1 MQLQASVKFPRFNR
15 MKIGCLLGA
24 GARGT
29 RNEGWITTVVTRM
42 LPAEMSEFAGEYA
55 RVAKSRSVDESDCH
69 AYECKKCFGV

>member
-1 MQLQASVKFPRFNR
+1 M
-15 MKIGCLLGA
+15 LGA

-42 LPAEMSEFAGEYA
+42 LPAEMREFAGEYA
-55 RVAKSRSVDESDCH
+55 RVAQSRSVDESDCH